1 VKLRTRLF
9 LLFSIL
15 SLVLVALV
23 TGVIYWVTASAL
35 TRELHG
41 QADQAASRVS
51 DYVKVRGEEA
61 RRTVS
66 AVSREQEFREILAM
80 VASGQVEPRSPQ
92 VVGAAEKAAAGTGLD
107 VLEILNSRGE
117 VLSSAHWKAY
127 YGKPHPEAVS
137 LALEGGG
144 ASVCTMVSTPG
155 RPRVSLVTAD
165 AHSVGG
171 VDFFVFGGY
180 FVDGEPLQQLQD
192 LLNVNALLV
201 PLGPAAGAASAEG
214 PSMSPRSHVMR
225 EVPLPHAGPEP
236 KAKLVVGVS
245 RARLQSLAKSLRRA
259 FLYAAAA
266 ALAAS
271 WAMALFFAGR
281 ITRPVERLTAGA
293 RRVATGDFS
302 AAIEGEGPDEL
313 GQLVGSFNKMV
324 ADLKES
330 RARMARVERIA
341 AWREVARRIAHE
353 IKNALSPIQL
363 SVENVQRSYG
373 KGGRDFEKV
382 LASATATVREEV
394 EGLRAMVDE
403 FSQLA
408 RMPAPSLAKNDVRGV
423 VERVVSFYEKT
434 SPSVSVTLKGPVEPL
449 DAMVDPDQLARAL
462 GNIVLN
468 GLEACSDGGRVDV
481 STRSCGAGG
490 GEGSG
495 WIAVDVRDNG
505 KGLEPQQLERIFEP
519 YYTTKKG
526 GTGLGLAIAMKIVSD
541 HGGTI
546 VVRSARGSGSLFT
559 VLVPTAGAEAG
570 TL

>member
-1 VKLRTRLF
+1 MKLRTRLF

-23 TGVIYWVTASAL
+23 TGVIYWVTGSAL
-35 TRELHG
+35 TTELQE
-41 QADQAASRVS
+41 QADRAASRVR
-51 DYVKVRGEEA
+51 DYIGVRGEDA
-61 RRTVS
+61 VRTVS
-66 AVSREQEFREILAM
+66 AVSRERGFRETLAM
-80 VASGQVEPRSPQ
+80 VASAQLDPRSPQ

-107 VLEILNSRGE
+107 ILEILNSRGE

-127 YGKPHPEAVS
+127 YGKQHPEAVP

-144 ASVCTMVSTPG
+144 VPVCTTVSTPG
-155 RPRVSLVTAD
+155 PPRVSLVTAG
-165 AHSVGG
+165 AHSIGG
-171 VDFFVFGGY
+171 VDFCVFGGY
-180 FVDGEPLQQLQD
+180 FIDGKALQQLQD

-201 PLGPAAGAASAEG
+201 PLGSAADVASAEG
-214 PSMSPRSHVMR
+214 TSMSPRTHVLR
-225 EVPLPHAGPEP
+225 EVPLPHAGLAPT
-236 KAKLVVGVS
+236 AKLVVGIS
-245 RARLQSLAKSLRRA
+245 RARLESLARGLRRA

-271 WAMALFFAGR
+271 WGMALFFAGR

-293 RRVATGDFS
+293 RRVAAGDFS

-313 GQLVGSFNKMV
+313 GRLVGSFNKMV

-330 RARMARVERIA
+330 RARIARVERIA

-382 LASATATVREEV
+382 LAAATATVREEV
-394 EGLRAMVDE
+394 EGLRGMVDE

-408 RMPAPSLAKNDVRGV
+408 RMPAPSLAKHDVRAV

-434 SPSVSVTLKGPVEPL
+434 SPSVRVTVKGASEPL
-449 DAMVDPDQLARAL
+449 DAMLDPDQLARAL

-468 GLEACSDGGRVDV
+468 GLEACSDGGSVGV
-481 STRSCGAGG
+481 STRTCGAGG
-490 GEGSG
+490 GDGFG

-505 KGLEPQQLERIFEP
+505 RGLEPQQLERIFEP

-526 GTGLGLAIAMKIVSD
+526 GTGLGLAIAMKIIAD

-546 VVRSARGSGSLFT
+546 VVRSGPRTGSLFT
-559 VLVPTAGAEAG
+559 VLLPSVPAEADAS
-570 TL
+570 